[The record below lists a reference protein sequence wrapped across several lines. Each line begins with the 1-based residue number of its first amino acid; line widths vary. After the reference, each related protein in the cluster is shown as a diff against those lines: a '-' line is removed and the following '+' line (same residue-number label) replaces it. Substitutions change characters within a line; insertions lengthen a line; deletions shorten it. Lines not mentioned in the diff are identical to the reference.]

1 MNYIN
6 KLNQMLV
13 PGDRVLSVTTG
24 YSNRVKV
31 REAVYTGVSPSGA
44 PQVTW
49 KRTSTRWRKADGTL
63 SSWKPGSTPERY
75 TADFTSTVFSG
86 RVYKL
91 A

>member
-6 KLNQMLV
+6 NLNQMLA
-13 PGDRVLSVTTG
+13 PGDRVLSITTG

-31 REAVYTGVSPSGA
+31 REAVYKGVSPSGA

-49 KRTSTRWRKADGTL
+49 KRASTRWRAPDGTF
-63 SSWKPGSTPERY
+63 SSWKPGCAAEKY